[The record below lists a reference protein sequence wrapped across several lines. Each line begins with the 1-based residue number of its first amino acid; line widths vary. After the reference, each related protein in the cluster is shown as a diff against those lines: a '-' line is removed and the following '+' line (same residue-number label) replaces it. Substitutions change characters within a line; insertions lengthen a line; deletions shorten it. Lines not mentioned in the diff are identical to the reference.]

1 MLKDILLQDTS
12 DILEDYIEI
21 EIPQEELIGYGEV
34 YYHEETNTLTIKHQE
49 IKKG

>member
-12 DILEDYIEI
+12 DILLDYEEI
-21 EIPQEELIGYGEV
+21 EIPEEQLIGYGEV
-34 YYHEETNTLTIKHQE
+34 YYHEQSNTVTIKHQD

>member
-21 EIPQEELIGYGEV
+21 EIPESEGCDD
-34 YYHEETNTLTIKHQE
+34 
-49 IKKG
+49 

>member
-21 EIPQEELIGYGEV
+21 EIPQEEVIEQP
-34 YYHEETNTLTIKHQE
+34 YYYATVERGSVNDPDYN
-49 IKKG
+49 